1 MQTGSQL
8 RRLFASILLHCFPSP
23 PSQLWDHFREHIC
36 NDLHYHLQHQ
46 HRVQHPTEHQ
56 VYNFGLFLIDKI
68 MHAAGKSLKD
78 LWDMP
83 YFTGDWEEIIGN
95 CLVAEQ
101 LDYDEITELERASSF
116 NISKLVPKTSQ

>member
-1 MQTGSQL
+1 MDTLSSRGCSHSNWITAEKAVFL
-8 RRLFASILLHCFPSP
+8 YISPLLSLTSTSAAVLPTTPMWHS
-23 PSQLWDHFREHIC
+23 
-36 NDLHYHLQHQ
+36 N
-46 HRVQHPTEHQ
+46 PTEYQ